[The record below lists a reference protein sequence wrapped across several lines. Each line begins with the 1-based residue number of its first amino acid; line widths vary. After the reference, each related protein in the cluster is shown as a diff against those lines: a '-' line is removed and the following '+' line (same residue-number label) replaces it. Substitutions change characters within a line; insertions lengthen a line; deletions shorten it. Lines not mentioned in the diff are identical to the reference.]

1 MKAVVVKAGSRAEA
15 RAAIARVAAAASSPL
30 ACTGT

>member
-1 MKAVVVKAGSRAEA
+1 MKAVVARAGSR
-15 RAAIARVAAAASSPL
+15 RAARVAMARVAAAASSPL